1 VTVDGLTWA
10 SQTSGTT
17 NQLSALDMINGA
29 FGTAVG
35 ASGTIDGYRGCV
47 AGGLNLT
54 LPGTISFPAV
64 TLNGLNKT
72 DTTTAGLTI
81 DDETGSGLG
90 WYLTATSTTF
100 ANGSHT
106 LPTNATTLTGASA
119 SPGSGNCT
127 TATNAIGY
135 PVTVPAGAT
144 APTAVSVFDASAA
157 SGAGALSTT
166 LSLSLAIPSNAIKG
180 TYSSTWTITLA
191 SGP

>member
-1 VTVDGLTWA
+1 
-10 SQTSGTT
+10 
-17 NQLSALDMINGA
+17 MINSA

-47 AGGLNLT
+47 TGGLNLT
-54 LPGTISFPAV
+54 LPGTISFPGV

-81 DDETGSGLG
+81 DDETGGGLG
-90 WYLTATSTTF
+90 WHLTATSTAF

-106 LPTNATTLTGASA
+106 LATNATTVTGVSA
-119 SPGSGNCT
+119 PAATGNCT

-135 PVTVPAGAT
+135 PVTVPAAAT
-144 APTAVSVFDASAA
+144 APTAVSIFDASAA
-157 SGAGALSTT
+157 SGAGPLTTT
-166 LSLSLAIPSNAIKG
+166 LSLSLAIPANAIKG
-180 TYSSTWTITLA
+180 SYGSTWTITLA